1 VANDGLLVIDKPG
14 GLTSHD
20 VVQRVRKLLGTRRVG
35 HGGTLDP
42 DATGVLLVA
51 VGQATRFFAFLSK
64 ANKVYE
70 GLIRLGYATDTY
82 DASGRPAAAPCPVLP
97 GRDAIE
103 AAMKTFE
110 GDILQTPPRFSAKK
124 LAGKPVYKRAR
135 ADEEFTLAPVAIS
148 VTRFSPGEYRPPVL
162 AFTAACSAGTYIRS
176 LAHDLGQ
183 LLGCGA
189 HLAALRRTSVGPYT
203 LAEAVPLARL
213 EEAAAANPVDPVVAD
228 VAAGDAVR
236 FLRPLES
243 LLPQVP
249 AVVVRPEA
257 EVYVRNG
264 RPLGPAQLASPFPAP
279 TGTGADQGLV
289 RLLSEGGSLLAL
301 ARPTPD
307 RAGLHPFLVIA

>member
-1 VANDGLLVIDKPG
+1 VTYDGLLVIDKPG
-14 GLTSHD
+14 GPTSHD

-51 VGQATRFFAFLSK
+51 VGQATRFFPFLSK
-64 ANKVYE
+64 ENKVYE
-70 GLIRLGYATDTY
+70 GLIRLGYSTDTY
-82 DASGRPAAAPCPVLP
+82 DASGRPAAEPCPVLP

-176 LAHDLGQ
+176 MAHDLGQ
-183 LLGCGA
+183 ALGCGA

-213 EEAAAANPVDPVVAD
+213 EEAVAANPVDPVVAD
-228 VAAGDAVR
+228 SGAVR

-249 AVVVRPEA
+249 AVVVRREA
-257 EVYVRNG
+257 EAYVRNG
-264 RPLGPAQLASPFPAP
+264 RPLGPAQLASPFPARA
-279 TGTGADQGLV
+279 GTGADPSLA

-307 RAGLHPFLVIA
+307 GAGLHPFLVIA